1 MKTCSLGVAG
11 LCLLSAAAF
20 GGTET
25 ELSWK
30 NDAVSGD
37 LAVAANWAG
46 VPDGVTDISY
56 DEGTGYF
63 GRFYALGAKSLSLTL
78 SKDFSFNRLY
88 LQSAGTEYDV
98 DLGGHALRLRGDREG
113 QIAFNQNQP
122 NQRMTIRNGVLDF
135 SDFTRRQLNVSGEGN
150 VLTFAGTEAE
160 PVSIVGEPFEPIL
173 TSGGR
178 LVLSNAVARSCR
190 LALSTDN
197 GAGTMVLTGPKTEVR
212 HWQSGY
218 AGVDVARGGGST
230 LVVSGG
236 AQLDVLNSSG
246 SQKADILVGGMGRG
260 HSTLV
265 VSGAGTCLYN
275 TNRVARQASNAG
287 VASLVVGYHTDGNVL
302 HVTDRATV
310 ELSSKLLVGNPIF
323 DTTRGSASRN
333 FIRID
338 SNAVVTAADIILGQR
353 ANRSDTAYGV
363 TDVTYASNTCVI
375 ADGASVTLTQDGLI
389 VGGDAA
395 ARDNAVVISNAAVVS
410 YRTSYVGARGGVSNR
425 LDVVD
430 GGVFLCRETGAARG
444 LIVGG
449 ETSTGTV
456 VTVDGGLVALT
467 NGVFELRGAATGHE
481 TRATLRRGA
490 DVHARHMRVKG
501 TGNRLEIDD
510 ATLTVGTE
518 GVFPFEAD
526 GEVTLAFAG
535 ATPRL
540 DFLNVSVSGTAAA
553 FRFGT
558 GAHFAFTPPAGGFSE
573 PVVTAQ
579 GRGIT
584 LEGAP
589 TLTIDETEFLKNGG
603 GRLVLFDAGEGRT
616 IEISDTAWASLRASL
631 GENGRRLRLTANRQ
645 QLVYSHR
652 PGGFALIVR

>member
-30 NDAVSGD
+30 NGAASGD

-56 DEGTGYF
+56 DEATGYY
-63 GRFYALGAKSLSLTL
+63 GRFVSLGARTLSLTL

-212 HWQSGY
+212 HWQNAY
-218 AGVDVARGGGST
+218 AGIDVARGGGST

-236 AQLDVLNSSG
+236 ALLDVLNSSG

-410 YRTSYVGARGGVSNR
+410 YRTSYVGARGGISNR
-425 LDVVD
+425 LAIVD
-430 GGVFLCRETGAARG
+430 GGT
-444 LIVGG
+444 
-449 ETSTGTV
+449 
-456 VTVDGGLVALT
+456 VALT
-467 NGVFELRGAATGHE
+467 NGVFELRGAAAGQE

-490 DVHARHMRVKG
+490 DVHARHVRVKG

-526 GEVTLAFAG
+526 GDVTLAFSG

-540 DFLNVSVSGTAAA
+540 DFLNVSVSGTTAA

-558 GAHFAFTPPAGGFSE
+558 GVHFAFTPPAGGFAE

-584 LEGAP
+584 LEDAP

-631 GENGRRLRLTANRQ
+631 GENGRRLRLSANRQ
-645 QLVYSHR
+645 TLVYSHR

>member
-30 NDAVSGD
+30 NGAASGD

-56 DEGTGYF
+56 DEATGYY
-63 GRFYALGAKSLSLTL
+63 GRFVSLGARTLSLTL

-135 SDFTRRQLNVSGEGN
+135 SDFTRRQLNVSGEG
-150 VLTFAGTEAE
+150 
-160 PVSIVGEPFEPIL
+160 
-173 TSGGR
+173 
-178 LVLSNAVARSCR
+178 
-190 LALSTDN
+190 
-197 GAGTMVLTGPKTEVR
+197 
-212 HWQSGY
+212 
-218 AGVDVARGGGST
+218 
-230 LVVSGG
+230 
-236 AQLDVLNSSG
+236 
-246 SQKADILVGGMGRG
+246 
-260 HSTLV
+260 
-265 VSGAGTCLYN
+265 TCLYN
-275 TNRVARQASNAG
+275 TNNVARQASNAG

-310 ELSSKLLVGNPIF
+310 ELSSKLLVGNPIS

-410 YRTSYVGARGGVSNR
+410 YRTSYVGARGGISNR
-425 LDVVD
+425 QAIVD
-430 GGVFLCRETGAARG
+430 GGVFLGRETGAARG
-444 LIVGG
+444 LFVGG
-449 ETSTGTV
+449 ASSTGTV
-456 VTVDGGLVALT
+456 VTVDGGTVALT
-467 NGVFELRGAATGHE
+467 NGVFELRGAAAGQE

-490 DVHARHMRVKG
+490 DVHARHVRVKG

-526 GEVTLAFAG
+526 GDVTLAFSG

-540 DFLNVSVSGTAAA
+540 DFLNVSVSGTTAA

-558 GAHFAFTPPAGGFSE
+558 GVHFAFTPPAGGFAE

-584 LEGAP
+584 LEDAP

-631 GENGRRLRLTANRQ
+631 GENGRRLRLSANRQ
-645 QLVYSHR
+645 TLVYSHR

>member
-30 NDAVSGD
+30 NGAASGD

-56 DEGTGYF
+56 DEATGYY
-63 GRFYALGAKSLSLTL
+63 GRFVSLGARTLSLTL

-212 HWQSGY
+212 HWQNAY
-218 AGVDVARGGGST
+218 AGIDVARGGGST

-236 AQLDVLNSSG
+236 ALLDVLNSSG

-410 YRTSYVGARGGVSNR
+410 YRTSYVGARGGISNR
-425 LDVVD
+425 LAIVD
-430 GGVFLCRETGAARG
+430 GGVFLGRETGAARG
-444 LIVGG
+444 LFVGG
-449 ETSTGTV
+449 ASSTGTV
-456 VTVDGGLVALT
+456 VTVDGGTVALT
-467 NGVFELRGAATGHE
+467 NGVFELRGAAAGQE

-490 DVHARHMRVKG
+490 DVHARHVRVKG

-526 GEVTLAFAG
+526 GDVTLAFAG

-540 DFLNVSVSGTAAA
+540 DFLNVSVSGTTAA

-558 GAHFAFTPPAGGFSE
+558 GVHFAFTPPAGGFAE

-584 LEGAP
+584 LEDAP

-631 GENGRRLRLTANRQ
+631 GENGRRLRLSANRQ
-645 QLVYSHR
+645 TLVYSHR

>member
-20 GGTET
+20 GGEET
-25 ELSWK
+25 VLSWK
-30 NDAVSGD
+30 NGAASGD

-113 QIAFNQNQP
+113 QIAFNQNQS
-122 NQRMTIRNGVLDF
+122 NQRMTVRNGVLDF
-135 SDFTRRQLNVSGEGN
+135 SNFGRRQLNVSGERN

-160 PVSIVGEPFEPIL
+160 PMSIIGEPFEPIL

-265 VSGAGTCLYN
+265 VSGEGTCLYN

-540 DFLNVSVSGTAAA
+540 DFLNVSVSGTTAA

-558 GAHFAFTPPAGGFSE
+558 GVHFAFTPPAGGFSE